1 MLGKE
6 LNAGEKV
13 KRWEKELNTAK
24 GGGSKRAGKLA
35 VEQGVKRSTAPR
47 ASADMQNVRNV
58 QNMQNCKT
66 CKTCTI
72 LWFFSSG
79 GKIRPQV
86 NTIEV
91 KRWILVSTLH

>member
-24 GGGSKRAGKLA
+24 GGGSERASGQAA

-72 LWFFSSG
+72 L
-79 GKIRPQV
+79 
-86 NTIEV
+86 
-91 KRWILVSTLH
+91 